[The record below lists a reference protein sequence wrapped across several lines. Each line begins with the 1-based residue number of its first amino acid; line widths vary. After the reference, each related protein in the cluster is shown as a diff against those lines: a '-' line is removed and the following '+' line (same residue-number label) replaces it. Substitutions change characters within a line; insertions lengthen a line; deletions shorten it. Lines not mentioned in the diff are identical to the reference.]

1 MPLTLIWGQRLIFHQ
16 NLPWIMNSVLFI
28 HSDKSAECLK
38 RGLSWKVWG
47 FQLKTCSCL
56 TCLIHFHGQCSW
68 TRWRS
73 QPDVSPVNMKAD
85 TSGTFDKSELHFWCF
100 DGDCHQLPRAQ
111 IYLLVL
117 WALLTKRSCWNH
129 SSVQWLM
136 LMPLSLLTLFGVL
149 QVQALSGTIQNSRE
163 QQIQTDWGNVQQRQH
178 QRGKG

>member
-56 TCLIHFHGQCSW
+56 TCLIHFHGQRSW
-68 TRWRS
+68 TWWRS
-73 QPDVSPVNMKAD
+73 QPDVSPANMKAD

-100 DGDCHQLPRAQ
+100 DGDCHQPPRAQ

-117 WALLTKRSCWNH
+117 RALLTKAFLLKSQQC
-129 SSVQWLM
+129 SVTHANASVTAYVIW
-136 LMPLSLLTLFGVL
+136 GVL
-149 QVQALSGTIQNSRE
+149 SAAVVRDYSKQPRM
-163 QQIQTDWGNVQQRQH
+163 TDTHRLQRQH
-178 QRGKG
+178 QCGKG